1 MNLNDII
8 NIGFKNCDVK
18 IEKMLD
24 IHDNGKVIVMNGY
37 EAKSVKEEI
46 FGDEEEE
53 GPVEDRDLCV
63 ALNSRQK
70 QVLIKAELS
79 GIIVYNEGRKG
90 YDVAEGSSNAL
101 VAYLC
106 GKLFCRD
113 YEEEGLWKAGSRFE
127 DAQYCQ
133 QLFGFDVA
141 VTRRIIQGSGAGK
154 APKGYDRVEKIMKI
168 AQKNN

>member
-37 EAKSVKEEI
+37 EAKSKNDEI
-46 FGDEEEE
+46 FGDDEED
-53 GPVEDRDLCV
+53 VTIEDRDLCV

-133 QLFGFDVA
+133 QLFGFDVSL
-141 VTRRIIQGSGAGK
+141 TRRVGQGNGVGK
-154 APKGYDRVEKIMKI
+154 VPKGFDRVEKIIQKSKKI
-168 AQKNN
+168 

>member
-37 EAKSVKEEI
+37 EAKSMKDEI

-53 GPVEDRDLCV
+53 TPVEDRELCV
-63 ALNSRQK
+63 ALNSRQR
-70 QVLIKAELS
+70 QVLMMAEKS

-90 YDVAEGSSNAL
+90 YDVPDGSSNAL

-106 GKLFCRD
+106 GRLFCKD
-113 YEEEGLWKAGSRFE
+113 FTEEGLWKAGSRFE

-141 VTRRIIQGSGAGK
+141 ASRRSAQRISAGK
-154 APKGYDRVEKIMKI
+154 SPIGYERVDNLDIFSKKIK
-168 AQKNN
+168 

>member
-24 IHDNGKVIVMNGY
+24 IHDNGKVIVINGY

-46 FGDEEEE
+46 FGDEEEDVS
-53 GPVEDRDLCV
+53 VEDRELCV

-90 YDVAEGSSNAL
+90 YDVAKKATKAL
-101 VAYLC
+101 VSYLC
-106 GKLFCRD
+106 GKLFCGD
-113 YEEEGLWKAGSRFE
+113 YTTEDEVWIKGGIMEESP
-127 DAQYCQ
+127 YCQ
-133 QLFGFDVA
+133 ELFGFDVSA
-141 VTRRIIQGSGAGK
+141 SRRKTRGKGAGK
-154 APKGYDRVEKIMKI
+154 SPTGY
-168 AQKNN
+168 QKVDNLFA